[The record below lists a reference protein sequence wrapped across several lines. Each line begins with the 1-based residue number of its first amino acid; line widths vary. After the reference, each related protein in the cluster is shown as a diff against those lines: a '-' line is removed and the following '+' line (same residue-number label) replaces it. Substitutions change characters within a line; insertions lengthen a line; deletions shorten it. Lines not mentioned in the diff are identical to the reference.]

1 MLDAVHGG
9 VVVTPRMISRGRR
22 KPQIRCLVAV
32 SGIAISYRRE
42 DTEGSAGRLFDRLVA
57 RYGEDFIF
65 VDLNSIEPAADWLR
79 TIDETIRSSSIVIAL
94 IGPRY
99 LSVDSLGRRR
109 LDDERDYV
117 RREIRTAI
125 EHGVRLLPVLVQ
137 GANMVAGDSLPTDI
151 RALSD
156 VQPAHL
162 DSRYYDQ
169 DIGRLFRTI
178 DEMLGFGQD
187 VPRWDRAQT
196 AVAAFVGLADSG
208 PVNKATLV
216 SDWKQYRYTFG
227 DPKQGCF
234 LAHAV
239 RGWFVNGGGEC
250 WVVRVGAEGPTF
262 STPDLLDGLLSLEEV
277 ESVTILAGPDLV
289 GGHTDLRGQV
299 EAQAAMIAHCEHM
312 GDRLAILDLPQL
324 NVPDVIEFVKRV
336 ARWDSMHAVLYYPWV
351 RVMDPTSGLMI
362 SVPPSGHV
370 AGCWARNDR
379 ERGVWNAPANLA
391 PAGALDVSEV
401 LTQSEISF
409 LQPAGI
415 NVIRPTNPG
424 LRVWGSWTTTQ
435 SSRYRDI
442 GAIRLICALERFII
456 KATSWA
462 AFQPSNVRTWH
473 RLETNVRVI
482 LESLWKQGAF
492 AGGSTEEAFYVTCD
506 ENVNPLEV
514 SEAGKIRIEF
524 GFRHASLADF
534 VHIMVEQP
542 TGSSTLFAE

>member
-1 MLDAVHGG
+1 M
-9 VVVTPRMISRGRR
+9 
-22 KPQIRCLVAV
+22 
-32 SGIAISYRRE
+32 SGIAISYRRD

-65 VDLNSIEPAADWLR
+65 VDLSSIEPAADWLR
-79 TIDETIRSSSIVIAL
+79 AIDETISSSNIVIAL

-99 LSVDSLGRRR
+99 SSITDNLGRRR

-137 GANMVAGDSLPTDI
+137 GANMVANESLPSEI

-169 DIGRLFRTI
+169 DISRLFRTI
-178 DEMLGFGQD
+178 DEILGFGEN
-187 VPRWDRAQT
+187 VPRWDQAQT
-196 AVAAFVGLADSG
+196 AEAGFVGLAESG
-208 PVNKATLV
+208 PVNKATLL
-216 SDWKQYRYTFG
+216 SDWKQYRNTFG
-227 DPKQGCF
+227 DPHPECF

-239 RGWFVNGGGEC
+239 RGWFQNGGGNC
-250 WVVRVGAEGPTF
+250 WVVRVGEGATI
-262 STPDLLDGLLSLEEV
+262 STPDLRDGLRSLEAV
-277 ESVTILAGPDLV
+277 ESVTILAGPDFV
-289 GGHTDLRGQV
+289 GEV
-299 EAQAAMIAHCEHM
+299 EAQNAMIAHCELM

-324 NVPDVIEFVKRV
+324 SVPNVIEFVKDV
-336 ARWDSMHAVLYYPWV
+336 GRWDSLYAVLYYPWV
-351 RVMDPTSGLMI
+351 KVMDPTSGLFI

-379 ERGVWNAPANLA
+379 ERGVWNAPANLV
-391 PAGALDVSEV
+391 PAGVVDVSEV
-401 LTQSEISF
+401 LTQYEISYY
-409 LQPAGI
+409 LQPEGI
-415 NVIRPTNPG
+415 NVIRPTNRG
-424 LRVWGSWTTTQ
+424 LGVWGSRTTAR

-442 GAIRLICALERFII
+442 GAVRLISALQRFIV

-482 LESLWKQGAF
+482 LESLWKKGAF
-492 AGGSTEEAFYVTCD
+492 AGGSAEEAFYVTCD
-506 ENVNPLEV
+506 ADVNPREL

-524 GFRHASLADF
+524 GIRHGSLADF
-534 VHIMVEQP
+534 VRMWVEQP
-542 TGSSTLFAE
+542 TGDSVLLAE

>member
-1 MLDAVHGG
+1 M
-9 VVVTPRMISRGRR
+9 
-22 KPQIRCLVAV
+22 
-32 SGIAISYRRE
+32 SGIAISYRRD

-65 VDLNSIEPAADWLR
+65 VDLSSIEPAADWLR
-79 TIDETIRSSSIVIAL
+79 TIDETISSSSIVIAL

-99 LSVDSLGRRR
+99 LSITDNLGRRR

-125 EHGVRLLPVLVQ
+125 EHSVRLLPVLVQ
-137 GANMVAGDSLPTDI
+137 GANMVASESLPSEI

-156 VQPAHL
+156 IQPAHL

-169 DIGRLFRTI
+169 DISRLFRTI
-178 DEMLGFGQD
+178 DEILGFGED
-187 VPRWDRAQT
+187 VPRWDQAQT
-196 AVAAFVGLADSG
+196 AEAGFVGLAESG

-216 SDWKQYRYTFG
+216 SNWKQYRYTFG
-227 DPKQGCF
+227 DFQPGCF

-239 RGWFVNGGGEC
+239 YGWFQNGGAEC
-250 WVVRVGAEGPTF
+250 WVVRVGGEGATI
-262 STPDLLDGLLSLEEV
+262 STPDLRDGFRSLEAV

-289 GGHTDLRGQV
+289 GEV
-299 EAQAAMIAHCEHM
+299 EAQAEMVAHCERM
-312 GDRLAILDLPQL
+312 GCLAILDLPQL
-324 NVPDVIEFVKRV
+324 SVPNVIEFVKEIG
-336 ARWDSMHAVLYYPWV
+336 RWDSLNAVLYYPWV
-351 RVMDPTSGLMI
+351 TVMDPTRGLLI

-379 ERGVWNAPANLA
+379 ERGVWNAPANLV
-391 PAGALDVSEV
+391 PAGVVDVSEV
-401 LTQSEISF
+401 LTQSLVSYY

-424 LRVWGSWTTTQ
+424 IKVWGSRTTAQ
-435 SSRYRDI
+435 SSRYSDI
-442 GAIRLICALERFII
+442 GAARLICALQRFIV

-482 LESLWKQGAF
+482 LESLWKKGAF
-492 AGGSTEEAFYVTCD
+492 AGGSAEEAFYVACD
-506 ENVNPLEV
+506 ADVNPHEL
-514 SEAGKIRIEF
+514 SAAGKIRIEF
-524 GFRHASLADF
+524 GIRHGSLADF
-534 VHIMVEQP
+534 VRMWVEQP
-542 TGSSTLFAE
+542 TGDSALLAE